1 MMITGD
7 KVLTQSGAFVKYP
20 ARLKDLQ
27 DVAPYHIR
35 LGAGAT
41 IYGDYEL
48 HDVEATPKPDEDLS
62 VKADPILVGEVWT
75 QQWGT
80 REYTDSELKM
90 IGIEFTDATGTN
102 PDPMMLSAMAEDQ
115 WGLESVRRNVM
126 AGLTVNY
133 LFENGNILI
142 LNSAN
147 FDAMEAVW
155 LPFRASFFQ

>member
-1 MMITGD
+1 MYYKDGTEITFNLHADARNHVWETERVALPGQITD
-7 KVLTQSGAFVKYP
+7 KILAAHGILPEDPGTQPVGEGTIKQADSIFIDGVLTQ
-20 ARLKDLQ
+20 Q
-27 DVAPYHIR
+27 
-35 LGAGAT
+35 
-41 IYGDYEL
+41 
-48 HDVEATPKPDEDLS
+48 
-62 VKADPILVGEVWT
+62 WT
-75 QQWGT
+75 L
-80 REYTDSELKM
+80 EPYTDSELKM